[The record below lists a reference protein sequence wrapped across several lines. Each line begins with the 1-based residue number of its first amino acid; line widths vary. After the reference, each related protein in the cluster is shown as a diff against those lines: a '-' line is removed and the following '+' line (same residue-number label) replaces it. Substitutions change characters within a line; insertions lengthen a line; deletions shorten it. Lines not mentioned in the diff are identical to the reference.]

1 MFFTSVKEPRFI
13 GYSDSDWGGFKKDKK
28 ITLGYVF
35 TLGSAMFCWQ
45 SSKKQKVAQS
55 TDEVEYIDVCAAA
68 NQDVWL
74 QRLFED
80 FGQKFEGGISILCEN
95 KSAIAIE
102 KNPMQH
108 RRTKHIEIKYHFMRE
123 VEQKRITELENCK
136 GDDQLANI
144 LTKALGGSRFEDLR
158 RQLGVKSRYD

>member
-1 MFFTSVKEPRFI
+1 MKEPKLI
-13 GYSDSDWGGFKKDKK
+13 GYSDSNWGGSKEDKK

-45 SSKKQKVAQS
+45 SSKKQKVIQS

-68 NQDVWL
+68 NRVVWL

-80 FGQKFEGGISILCEN
+80 FGQKFEGGIPILCEN
-95 KSAIAIE
+95 KSAITIE
-102 KNPMQH
+102 KNLVQH

-123 VEQKRITELENCK
+123 IEQKGIIELEYCK
-136 GDDQLANI
+136 GDYQLANI
-144 LTKALGGSRFEDLR
+144 LTKALGGSWFEYVMK
-158 RQLGVKSRYD
+158 QLGAKSRYD